1 MDDEKKEFA
10 ALSRMMM
17 QRISSARNVPGSGTF
32 QNGYKAGLDLA
43 ANIIKTMLGQQEQK
57 VEDDSHLKW

>member
-1 MDDEKKEFA
+1 MNDEKKEFA

-43 ANIIKTMLGQQEQK
+43 ANIIKTMLGQVEQQ
-57 VEDDSHLKW
+57 VENSDQLKW